1 VGVTARCLHEERDGV
16 RRMILSQEQAMVQEM
31 ARNFAA
37 ERLKPFA
44 AEWDRN
50 STFPREAIAE
60 MGQLGLMGM
69 LVPEKWDG
77 AAADHV
83 SYALAVEEVAAG
95 DGSCSTIMSV
105 HNSVGCMPVL
115 KFGSEEQKE
124 RFLKPLARGEQ
135 LAAFALTEPSAGSD
149 ASAIKTRAQ
158 RIGNHYVLNG
168 TKQFITSGENA
179 DLVIV
184 FAITDPAAGKKGM
197 SAFIVPTDTA
207 GFRVARVEHKLGLH
221 ASDTA
226 HLVFDEMKLTPDLLL
241 GAEGEGYK
249 IALANLE
256 GGRIGIAAQAVGM
269 ARAAYEAALAYA
281 KERESFGKTI
291 IEHQAVAFR
300 LADMATQIEVARQMM
315 LHAATLRDAG
325 QPCLKEAAMAK
336 LFASEMAERV
346 CSDAI
351 QIHGGYG
358 YLNDFPV
365 ERIYRDVRVCQI
377 YEGSSD
383 IQRLVISRAIA
394 AE

>member
-1 VGVTARCLHEERDGV
+1 
-16 RRMILSQEQAMVQEM
+16 MILSQEQAMIQEM

-44 AEWDRN
+44 AEWDRS

-69 LVPEKWDG
+69 LVPEAWDG

-105 HNSVGCMPVL
+105 HNSVGCMPIL

-135 LAAFALTEPSAGSD
+135 LAAFALTEPAVGSD

-158 RIGNHYVLNG
+158 RVGNHYVVNG

-226 HLVFDEMKLTPDLLL
+226 HLVFDDMKLTPDLLL

-281 KERESFGKTI
+281 KERETFGKKI

-300 LADMATQIEVARQMM
+300 LADMATQIAVARQMM
-315 LHAATLRDAG
+315 LHAASLRDAG
-325 QPCLKEAAMAK
+325 QPCMTEASMAK

-377 YEGSSD
+377 YEGTSD
-383 IQRLVISRAIA
+383 IQRMVISRAIA

>member
-1 VGVTARCLHEERDGV
+1 
-16 RRMILSQEQAMVQEM
+16 MILSQEQAMVQET
-31 ARNFAA
+31 ARNFAV

-44 AEWDRN
+44 AEWDRT
-50 STFPREAIAE
+50 SEFPREAIGE

-69 LVPEKWDG
+69 LVPDAYDG
-77 AAADHV
+77 AASDHV
-83 SYALAVEEVAAG
+83 SYALALEEIAAG

-105 HNSVGCMPVL
+105 HNSVGCMPIL
-115 KFGSEEQKE
+115 KFGSAEQKE
-124 RFLKPLARGEQ
+124 RFLKPLARGDQ

-149 ASAIKTRAQ
+149 ASAIKTRA
-158 RIGNHYVLNG
+158 RRVGNQYVLDG
-168 TKQFITSGENA
+168 TKQFITSGRNA

-184 FAITDPAAGKKGM
+184 FAVTDPEAGKKGL
-197 SAFIVPTDTA
+197 SAFIVPTATP
-207 GFRVARVEHKLGLH
+207 GFCVSRIEHKLGQR

-226 HLVFDEMKLTPDLLL
+226 HLVFDEMALTPDLLL

-256 GGRIGIAAQAVGM
+256 GGRIGIAAQAIGM

-281 KERESFGKTI
+281 KERETFGRKI

-300 LADMATQIEVARQMM
+300 LADMATKIEVARQMM
-315 LHAATLRDAG
+315 LHAAVLRDAG
-325 QPCLKEAAMAK
+325 LPCLKEAAMAK

-358 YLNDFPV
+358 YLDDFPV

-377 YEGSSD
+377 YEGTSD
-383 IQRLVISRAIA
+383 IQRMVISRAIA
-394 AE
+394 AG

>member
-1 VGVTARCLHEERDGV
+1 MARCPPDDD
-16 RRMILSQEQAMVQEM
+16 RRNGGNEMILSEEQAMIRET

-44 AEWDRN
+44 AEWDRD
-50 STFPREAIAE
+50 STFPGEALAA

-69 LVPEKWDG
+69 LVPETYGG
-77 AAADHV
+77 AASDHV
-83 SYALAVEEVAAG
+83 SYALALEEIAAG

-105 HNSVGCMPVL
+105 HNSVGCMPIL
-115 KFGSEEQKE
+115 KFGSAEQKE
-124 RFLKPLARGEQ
+124 RFLKPLARGDQ

-149 ASAIKTRAQ
+149 ASAIKTSAR
-158 RIGNHYVLNG
+158 RVGNRYVLNG

-184 FAITDPAAGKKGM
+184 FAITDPEAGKKGM
-197 SAFIVPTDTA
+197 SAFLVPTDTP
-207 GFRVARVEHKLGLH
+207 GFKVARIEKKLGLH

-226 HLVFDEMKLTPDLLL
+226 HLVFDEMALTPDLLL
-241 GAEGEGYK
+241 GAEGEGYR

-269 ARAAYEAALAYA
+269 ARAAYEAALSYA
-281 KERESFGKTI
+281 RERHTFGKPI

-315 LHAATLRDAG
+315 LHAAALRDGG
-325 QPCLKEAAMAK
+325 QPCMKEASMAK

-358 YLNDFPV
+358 YLADFPV
-365 ERIYRDVRVCQI
+365 ERIYRDVRICQI

-383 IQRLVISRAIA
+383 IQRMVIARALA

>member
-1 VGVTARCLHEERDGV
+1 
-16 RRMILSQEQAMVQEM
+16 MILSQEQAMIQET

-44 AEWDRN
+44 AEWDRS
-50 STFPREAIAE
+50 STFPREAIEE

-77 AAADHV
+77 AASDHV
-83 SYALAVEEVAAG
+83 SYALAVEEIAAG

-135 LAAFALTEPSAGSD
+135 LAAFALTEPAVGSD

-158 RIGNHYVLNG
+158 RIGNHYVVNG

-256 GGRIGIAAQAVGM
+256 GGRIGIAAQAIGM

-325 QPCLKEAAMAK
+325 QPCMTEAAMAK

-377 YEGSSD
+377 YEGTSD
-383 IQRLVISRAIA
+383 IQRMVIARAIA

>member
-1 VGVTARCLHEERDGV
+1 
-16 RRMILSQEQAMVQEM
+16 MILSQEQAMVQET

-44 AEWDRN
+44 AEWDRD
-50 STFPREAIAE
+50 STFPREAVAE

-69 LVPEKWDG
+69 LVPEKYDG
-77 AAADHV
+77 AASDHV
-83 SYALAVEEVAAG
+83 SYALALEEIAAG

-115 KFGSEEQKE
+115 KFGSAEQKE
-124 RFLKPLARGEQ
+124 RFLKPLARGEK

-158 RIGNHYVLNG
+158 RVGNQYVVNG

-197 SAFIVPTDTA
+197 SAFIVPTDTP

-226 HLVFDEMKLTPDLLL
+226 HLVFDEMTLTPDLLL

-256 GGRIGIAAQAVGM
+256 GGRIGIAAQAIGM

-281 KERESFGKTI
+281 KERESFGKKI

-300 LADMATQIEVARQMM
+300 LADMATQIAVARQMM
-315 LHAATLRDAG
+315 LHTASLRDAAL
-325 QPCLKEAAMAK
+325 PCMKEASMAK

-383 IQRLVISRAIA
+383 IQRMVISRAIA